1 MNVREIFKSQAVRYG
16 GYASI
21 MTVLGIAVIVVI
33 NLVVGQIP
41 AQIDLTENRLFTLSD
56 QTYATLEAVE
66 EDVTLY
72 ALYRSGGERRNV
84 MEILRRYE
92 AASPRVTVEVVDPDQ
107 DPTFAERFGEGEE
120 LNLGSVVVAG
130 AGRSRIIPQ
139 TDLLSY
145 SSRFRQ
151 VAGINV
157 EREVTNAMAFL
168 QTENV
173 PVVYELAGHQ
183 ELTLSELNFEQR
195 VKEENYRVERLNL
208 VTEPGVPEDA
218 AILLVLGPQTDIS
231 EDEAD
236 KIQAFLD
243 DGGSALFMADYG
255 SGETPVLNSMLE
267 VYGLRF
273 QRGVIVEQ
281 REDFH
286 TGNGVQLVPEIQ
298 EHPVTAPLSENRLLT
313 IIPAAQPVEITE
325 VRRRD
330 LEVQSLFT
338 TSDQAYLRRNLQSGS
353 LRREPE
359 DSDGPFHVAV
369 ASSVRGGSQEER
381 TLRIVAVGS
390 SGLLAPAG
398 NMGLMRGNVELFR
411 NSLAWLQNRG
421 ELISLSPKST
431 LQFPM
436 QLTGIQR
443 LIYTGVVVILIPL
456 LAFAGGVVV
465 WLRRRHK

>member
-1 MNVREIFKSQAVRYG
+1 MKLREVFKSQAVRYG

-21 MTVLGIAVIVVI
+21 MTVIGIAFIVII
-33 NLVVGQIP
+33 NLVVGRIP
-41 AQIDLTENRLFTLSD
+41 AQLDLTENRLFTLSD
-56 QTYATLEAVE
+56 QSYATLDALEQ
-66 EDVTLY
+66 DVTVY

-92 AASPRVTVEVVDPDQ
+92 AASPRVAVEVVDPDQ
-107 DPTFAERFGEGEE
+107 NPTFADRYGDGED
-120 LNLGSVVVAG
+120 LSLGGVVVAG
-130 AGRSRIIPQ
+130 GERSRVIPQ
-139 TDLLSY
+139 GDLLSY

-157 EREVTNAMAFL
+157 EREVTNAIAFL

-173 PVVYELAGHQ
+173 PVVYELAGHR

-195 VKEENYRVERLNL
+195 VEEENYRVESLNL
-208 VTEPGVPEDA
+208 VTEPAVPENA
-218 AILLVLGPQTDIS
+218 AILLVMGPQSDIS
-231 EDEAD
+231 EDEAG
-236 KIQAFLD
+236 KIQEFLD
-243 DGGSALFMADYG
+243 AGGSALFMVDYG

-281 REDFH
+281 RENFH
-286 TGNGVQLVPEIQ
+286 TGNGVQLVPDIQ
-298 EHPVTAPLSENRLLT
+298 EHPVTAPLNENRLLT
-313 IIPAAQPVEITE
+313 VIPAAQPVEVTE

-330 LEVQSLFT
+330 LELQPLFT
-338 TSDQAYLRRNLQSGS
+338 TSDQAYLRRNLESGS

-369 ASSVRGGSQEER
+369 ASSAPGASQDEPTVRI
-381 TLRIVAVGS
+381 LAVGS
-390 SGLLAPAG
+390 TGLLAPAG
-398 NMGLMRGNVELFR
+398 NMGLMQGNVELFR

-431 LQFPM
+431 LEFPM

-443 LIYTGVVVILIPL
+443 LIYTGIVVILIPL

>member
-1 MNVREIFKSQAVRYG
+1 MNMREIFKSQAVRYG
-16 GYASI
+16 GYASL
-21 MTVLGIAVIVVI
+21 MTVLGIAVIVII

-56 QTYATLEAVE
+56 QTYATLDALE

-72 ALYRSGGERRNV
+72 ALYRRGGERRNV
-84 MEILRRYE
+84 MEILRRYDD
-92 AASPRVTVEVVDPDQ
+92 ASSRIRVEVVDPDRN
-107 DPTFAERFGEGEE
+107 PTFAERFGEGEE

-130 AGRSRIIPQ
+130 AGRSRVIPQ
-139 TDLLSY
+139 NDLLSY

-157 EREVTNAMAFL
+157 EREVTNAIAFL

-183 ELTLSELNFEQR
+183 ELTLGELNFEQR
-195 VKEENYRVERLNL
+195 VEEENYRVESLNL

-236 KIQAFLD
+236 KIQTFLD
-243 DGGSALFMADYG
+243 DGGSALFMVDYG

-286 TGNGVQLVPEIQ
+286 TGNGVQLVPEIR
-298 EHPVTAPLSENRLLT
+298 EHPVTDPLSENRLLT

-330 LEVQSLFT
+330 LEVQPLFT
-338 TSDQAYLRRNLQSGS
+338 TSDQAYLRRNLESGS

-359 DSDGPFHVAV
+359 DTDGPFHVAA
-369 ASSVRGGSQEER
+369 ASSARGGSQDEQ

-398 NMGLMRGNVELFR
+398 NMGLMQGNVELFR

-431 LQFPM
+431 LEFPM
-436 QLTGIQR
+436 QLTGVQR

-456 LAFAGGVVV
+456 LAFAGGIVV